1 MFSGDLR
8 FATEDF
14 YDISHKGGDR
24 DAYMDGF
31 LLENTSWHDHSG
43 SSRVAMKLK
52 SDYLGN
58 RLWARKAASVI
69 HLQMRLYSGTFF
81 SMLVLRIIPRQLHL
95 YMHFS
100 YI

>member
-31 LLENTSWHDHSG
+31 LLETLRDMII
-43 SSRVAMKLK
+43 RVAPAW
-52 SDYLGN
+52 
-58 RLWARKAASVI
+58 R
-69 HLQMRLYSGTFF
+69 
-81 SMLVLRIIPRQLHL
+81 
-95 YMHFS
+95 
-100 YI
+100 